1 MTIFSPVIS
10 LMNRLRFPAKFSCL
24 AVIIL
29 VPLVFLSVSKLQ
41 DTLADRDSISLELE
55 GQRYLVQLFP
65 LLRLSMLQRA
75 LSVHRQT
82 TDSGTLQ
89 PWQDNREA
97 LLKAFDELQ
106 RLDQEVGG
114 GLDTHER
121 LASLRRGLERLLQP
135 AVSLTPYEAFDAWN
149 EQLTATLN
157 FVYYVSATSQ
167 MVLDPDFSSLFLID
181 FTTLKLPREINL
193 IGQLASL
200 AYSLDNHQP
209 LGMNGRI
216 RINNTISQEVLLSD
230 QLQLG
235 LTLLARQAPALAQQ
249 IHGEMSQADSD
260 YLNFRKSMMAAM
272 QDKEAV
278 DSRALSS
285 QGRALVSQYFKLLEN
300 TQGVLMQILQE
311 RLAKATFM
319 RNLVIGLVAGMIL
332 LLSYA
337 FLGIYFALCQG
348 IDELVRVTRAAAE
361 GDLSRRV
368 QGVGRDEI
376 ADIARSLDL
385 MLEAFSHS
393 LREVNV
399 TSNAVAEASNALAS
413 SIGQARFTLQA
424 QQAETDQ
431 VATAITEMTASVA
444 DVARNTEGAVAAA
457 QDANQAT
464 LGGAEVMQQT
474 QSTIE
479 ALAADVDLSATKL
492 ATLENHSQAIGG
504 VIAVI
509 RTIAE
514 QTNLLALNAAIEA
527 ARAGEQG
534 RGFAVVADE
543 VRTLASRTQTST
555 EEIRRIIEQL
565 QAATADAVQQMQASR
580 ARALGGVGAAV
591 EASSSLASIG
601 AAVERIVDINVQI
614 ASAAEQQAS
623 VSEDINRNT
632 TEIRTSTVQVLGG
645 VESDA
650 ARAERLAG
658 LSQEL
663 RSVVSRFRL
672 SA

>member
-1 MTIFSPVIS
+1 MNIFTPVIS
-10 LMNRLRFPAKFSCL
+10 LMSRLRFPAKFGCL

-29 VPLVFLSVSKLQ
+29 VPLIFLSVSKMQ
-41 DTLADRDSISLELE
+41 DTLADRNSLSLELE
-55 GQRYLVQLFP
+55 GQRYLVQLTP
-65 LLRLSMLQRA
+65 VLRLSMLQRA
-75 LSVHRQT
+75 LSVHRQV
-82 TDSGTLQ
+82 TDAGTLE
-89 PWQDNREA
+89 PWQANRNE
-97 LLKAFDELQ
+97 LLKAFDDLQ
-106 RLDQEVGG
+106 RLDQDIGSV
-114 GLDTHER
+114 LDTRDR

-135 AVSLTPYEAFDAWN
+135 AASLTPHEAFDAWN

-157 FVYYVSATSQ
+157 FIYYVSATSQ

-181 FTTLKLPREINL
+181 FTTLRLPREINV
-193 IGQLASL
+193 IGQLDSL
-200 AYSLDNHQP
+200 AYSLDTKQP
-209 LGMNGRI
+209 LGMEGRI
-216 RINNTISQEVLLSD
+216 RASTTISQEGLLAD
-230 QLQLG
+230 QLQLS
-235 LTLLARQAPALAQQ
+235 LTLLEREAPALAER
-249 IHGEMSQADSD
+249 IHDEMRPAEDD
-260 YLNFRKSMMAAM
+260 YRHFRKNMTDAM
-272 QDKEAV
+272 SNQNAV
-278 DSRALSS
+278 DSRALNA
-285 QGRALVSQYFKLLEN
+285 QGAKLVTQYFKVLES
-300 TQGVLMQILQE
+300 TQSTLTQVLKE
-311 RLAKATFM
+311 RLALATSM
-319 RNLVIGLVAGMIL
+319 RNLVVGLVAGMIL

-337 FLGIYFALCQG
+337 FLGIYLALRRG
-348 IDELVRVTRAAAE
+348 IHELVAVTSAAAE
-361 GDLSRRV
+361 GDLSRRANLA
-368 QGVGRDEI
+368 GRDEI

-385 MLEAFSHS
+385 MLDAFGRS
-393 LREVNV
+393 LREVNE
-399 TSNAVAEASNALAS
+399 TSNAVAEASGLLAS
-413 SIGQARFTLQA
+413 SMGEARCTLQT
-424 QQAETDQ
+424 QQTETDQ

-457 QDANQAT
+457 QDANRASR
-464 LGGAEVMQQT
+464 GGAQVMQQT

-492 ATLENHSQAIGG
+492 ATLESHSQAIGG

-565 QAATADAVQQMQASR
+565 QAATADAVVQMQASR
-580 ARALGGVGAAV
+580 TRALGGVDAAV

-614 ASAAEQQAS
+614 ASAAEQQAA

-650 ARAERLAG
+650 ATAERLAG
-658 LSQEL
+658 LSQDL
-663 RSVVSRFRL
+663 RSIVSRFRL

>member
-1 MTIFSPVIS
+1 
-10 LMNRLRFPAKFSCL
+10 
-24 AVIIL
+24 
-29 VPLVFLSVSKLQ
+29 
-41 DTLADRDSISLELE
+41 
-55 GQRYLVQLFP
+55 
-65 LLRLSMLQRA
+65 
-75 LSVHRQT
+75 
-82 TDSGTLQ
+82 
-89 PWQDNREA
+89 
-97 LLKAFDELQ
+97 
-106 RLDQEVGG
+106 
-114 GLDTHER
+114 
-121 LASLRRGLERLLQP
+121 
-135 AVSLTPYEAFDAWN
+135 
-149 EQLTATLN
+149 
-157 FVYYVSATSQ
+157 
-167 MVLDPDFSSLFLID
+167 
-181 FTTLKLPREINL
+181 
-193 IGQLASL
+193 
-200 AYSLDNHQP
+200 
-209 LGMNGRI
+209 
-216 RINNTISQEVLLSD
+216 
-230 QLQLG
+230 
-235 LTLLARQAPALAQQ
+235 
-249 IHGEMSQADSD
+249 
-260 YLNFRKSMMAAM
+260 
-272 QDKEAV
+272 
-278 DSRALSS
+278 
-285 QGRALVSQYFKLLEN
+285 
-300 TQGVLMQILQE
+300 
-311 RLAKATFM
+311 
-319 RNLVIGLVAGMIL
+319 
-332 LLSYA
+332 
-337 FLGIYFALCQG
+337 
-348 IDELVRVTRAAAE
+348 
-361 GDLSRRV
+361 
-368 QGVGRDEI
+368 
-376 ADIARSLDL
+376 

-399 TSNAVAEASNALAS
+399 TSNAVAEASDALAS

-534 RGFAVVADE
+534 CGFAVVADE